1 MLRRLDRD
9 IPFILLTD
17 NYDAASTTAVLKAG
31 GQGAVPYTER
41 ALLMLVVDR
50 ELTDLDERRR
60 RLLEAHLCKAEQRC
74 QRLLE
79 SSKDAIAYVI
89 EGMHVYV
96 NAAEHPILNDKK
108 TINHVHRALDDDRFR
123 LIFQPVINLCGENKE
138 HYEVYVRM
146 LNDKSK
152 EVSPYDFLPP
162 PGLTDTAVRVDRWI
176 FLQAIKNWL
185 RTA

>member
-31 GQGAVPYTER
+31 GQGAVPTPTGAADAGR
-41 ALLMLVVDR
+41 RID
-50 ELTDLDERRR
+50 ELTDLNERRR
-60 RLLEAHLCKAEQRC
+60 RLLESHLCKAEQRC

-89 EGMHVYV
+89 EGMRVYV

-123 LIFQPVINLCGENKE
+123 LIFQPVINLCGEK
-138 HYEVYVRM
+138 
-146 LNDKSK
+146 
-152 EVSPYDFLPP
+152 
-162 PGLTDTAVRVDRWI
+162 
-176 FLQAIKNWL
+176 
-185 RTA
+185 